1 MPSVTMEW
9 ESRLGRRLR
18 VRDLYILTTVV
29 NSGSMAKAARRLSM
43 AQPSVSA
50 AIANLEHMLGVR
62 LLDRS
67 PHGVEPTIYA
77 DALLKRSIAVFDEL
91 KQSVT
96 DVESLADPTTGELR
110 IGCPEMFIATL
121 LVQIIEHFSAKY
133 PQVTVHVQD
142 VPPPAIRHPGL
153 RERAYDLVIGG
164 HHPQAPGDHSLDD
177 LDMHYIV
184 EDQMII
190 AAGPHSRWASRRKI
204 DLAEIVNEP
213 WMLPPPVSANY
224 NRILDACRQRPRSAD
239 AAPRRLLD
247 VHRQPL
253 RRQRTVPCGLPAHG
267 RSLPRAEGASGRTAG
282 AALADRH
289 RHLEEPYAEPG
300 GGALHRLRARGHE
313 VAGGQGGDP
322 SAGHA
327 DYAHNG
333 TTARRGGIAAP
344 WLLC

>member
-1 MPSVTMEW
+1 MPPVTMEW
-9 ESRLGRRLR
+9 EGRLGRRLR

-29 NSGSMAKAARRLSM
+29 NSGSMAKAARQLSM

-67 PHGVEPTIYA
+67 PRGIEPTIYA

-121 LVQIIEHFSAKY
+121 LVRIIEQFSARY
-133 PQVTVHVQD
+133 PKVTVHVQD

-190 AAGPHSRWASRRKI
+190 AAGPHSRWASRRKV
-204 DLAEIVNEP
+204 DLAEIVDEP

-224 NRILDACRQRPRSAD
+224 SRLAEACRQRGLAVPTPGLVGFSMYIVNRFVGNGPFLAVYPRTVALYLGLKVLPVELPERPWRIAIGTLKNRTLSPVVERFIAC
-239 AAPRRLLD
+239 AHEVTRSPPRR
-247 VHRQPL
+247 R
-253 RRQRTVPCGLPAHG
+253 
-267 RSLPRAEGASGRTAG
+267 
-282 AALADRH
+282 
-289 RHLEEPYAEPG
+289 
-300 GGALHRLRARGHE
+300 
-313 VAGGQGGDP
+313 
-322 SAGHA
+322 
-327 DYAHNG
+327 
-333 TTARRGGIAAP
+333 
-344 WLLC
+344 

>member
-1 MPSVTMEW
+1 MEW

-18 VRDLYILTTVV
+18 VRDLYILSAVV

-67 PHGVEPTIYA
+67 PSGIEPTIYA

-96 DVESLADPTTGELR
+96 DVESLADPTSGELR

-121 LVQIIEHFSAKY
+121 LVPIIEQFSLKY
-133 PQVTVHVQD
+133 PKATVHVQD

-164 HHPQAPGDHSLDD
+164 HHPQSPGDHSLDD

-190 AAGPHSRWASRRKI
+190 AAGMRSRWAARRKV
-204 DLAEIVNEP
+204 DLAELVDEP

-224 NRILDACRQRPRSAD
+224 SRIADACRQRGIAVPTPRLVGFSMYIV
-239 AAPRRLLD
+239 RRFVGNGPFLA
-247 VHRQPL
+247 VYP
-253 RRQRTVPCGLPAHG
+253 RTVALYLGLKV
-267 RSLPRAEGASGRTAG
+267 LPVDLPERPWRIAIGTLKNRTLSPVVERFIAC
-282 AALADRH
+282 A
-289 RHLEEPYAEPG
+289 
-300 GGALHRLRARGHE
+300 HE
-313 VAGGQGGDP
+313 VTKSP
-322 SAGHA
+322 MR
-327 DYAHNG
+327 N
-333 TTARRGGIAAP
+333 R
-344 WLLC
+344 

>member
-1 MPSVTMEW
+1 MPPVTMEW

-29 NSGSMAKAARRLSM
+29 NCGSMAKAARRLSM

-67 PHGVEPTIYA
+67 PRGIEPTIYA

-121 LVQIIEHFSAKY
+121 LVRIIEQFSAKY
-133 PQVTVHVQD
+133 PKVTVHVQD

-164 HHPQAPGDHSLDD
+164 HHPQAPNDHSLDD
-177 LDMHYIV
+177 IDMHYIV

-190 AAGPHSRWASRRKI
+190 AAGPHSRWASRRKV
-204 DLAEIVNEP
+204 DLAEIVDEP

-224 NRILDACRQRPRSAD
+224 NRIADACRQRGIPMPTPRLVGFSMYIVNRFVGNGPFLAVY
-239 AAPRRLLD
+239 P
-247 VHRQPL
+247 
-253 RRQRTVPCGLPAHG
+253 RTVALYLGLKVLPVDLPERPWRIAIGTLKNRTLSPVVERFIACAHEVTK
-267 RSLPRAEGASGRTAG
+267 SP
-282 AALADRH
+282 
-289 RHLEEPYAEPG
+289 
-300 GGALHRLRARGHE
+300 ARG
-313 VAGGQGGDP
+313 
-322 SAGHA
+322 
-327 DYAHNG
+327 
-333 TTARRGGIAAP
+333 R
-344 WLLC
+344 

>member
-18 VRDLYILTTVV
+18 VRDLYILSTVV
-29 NSGSMAKAARRLSM
+29 NAGSMAKAARRLSM

-67 PHGVEPTIYA
+67 PRGIEPTIYA

-96 DVESLADPTTGELR
+96 DVESLADPTIGELR

-121 LVQIIEHFSAKY
+121 LVPIIEQFSARY
-133 PQVTVHVQD
+133 PKVMVHVQD

-164 HHPQAPGDHSLDD
+164 HHPPAPGDHSLDD

-224 NRILDACRQRPRSAD
+224 NRILDACRERGLAVPTPGLVGFSMYIVNRFVGNGPFLA
-239 AAPRRLLD
+239 
-247 VHRQPL
+247 VHP
-253 RRQRTVPCGLPAHG
+253 RTVALYLGLKV
-267 RSLPRAEGASGRTAG
+267 LPVDLPERPWRIAIGTLKHRTLSPVVERFIAC
-282 AALADRH
+282 A
-289 RHLEEPYAEPG
+289 
-300 GGALHRLRARGHE
+300 HE
-313 VAGGQGGDP
+313 VTKSP
-322 SAGHA
+322 P
-327 DYAHNG
+327 
-333 TTARRGGIAAP
+333 RKR
-344 WLLC
+344 

>member
-1 MPSVTMEW
+1 MPPVTMEW

-18 VRDLYILTTVV
+18 VRDLYILSTVV

-67 PHGVEPTIYA
+67 PSGIEPTIYA

-121 LVQIIEHFSAKY
+121 LVPIIEQFSAKY
-133 PQVTVHVQD
+133 PNVTVHVQD

-177 LDMHYIV
+177 LDLNYIV

-190 AAGPHSRWASRRKI
+190 AAGMGSRWAARRKV
-204 DLAEIVNEP
+204 DLAELVDEP

-224 NRILDACRQRPRSAD
+224 SRIADACKQRGIAVPTPRLVGFSMYIV
-239 AAPRRLLD
+239 RRFVGNGPFLA
-247 VHRQPL
+247 VYP
-253 RRQRTVPCGLPAHG
+253 RTVALYLGLKV
-267 RSLPRAEGASGRTAG
+267 LPVDLPERPWRIAIGTLKHRTPSPVVERFIAC
-282 AALADRH
+282 A
-289 RHLEEPYAEPG
+289 
-300 GGALHRLRARGHE
+300 HE
-313 VAGGQGGDP
+313 VTKSP
-322 SAGHA
+322 P
-327 DYAHNG
+327 
-333 TTARRGGIAAP
+333 RKR
-344 WLLC
+344 

>member
-121 LVQIIEHFSAKY
+121 LVGIIEHFSAKY

-190 AAGPHSRWASRRKI
+190 AAGPRSRWASRRKI

-224 NRILDACRQRPRSAD
+224 NRILDACRQRGLAVPTPRLVGFSMYIVNRFVGNGPFLAVY
-239 AAPRRLLD
+239 PRTVALYLGLKVLPVELPERPWRIAIGTLKNRTLSPVVERFIACAREVTKSPAGKD
-247 VHRQPL
+247 VI
-253 RRQRTVPCGLPAHG
+253 RRQAMRATPTTG
-267 RSLPRAEGASGRTAG
+267 RRRVAAG
-282 AALADRH
+282 
-289 RHLEEPYAEPG
+289 
-300 GGALHRLRARGHE
+300 
-313 VAGGQGGDP
+313 
-322 SAGHA
+322 
-327 DYAHNG
+327 
-333 TTARRGGIAAP
+333 
-344 WLLC
+344 

>member
-1 MPSVTMEW
+1 MPPVTMEW

-67 PHGVEPTIYA
+67 PRGIEPTIYA

-91 KQSVT
+91 KQSVA
-96 DVESLADPTTGELR
+96 DVESLADPTVGELR

-121 LVQIIEHFSAKY
+121 LVRIIEHFSAKY
-133 PQVTVHVQD
+133 PKVTVHVQD

-190 AAGPHSRWASRRKI
+190 AAGPHSRWASRRKV
-204 DLAEIVNEP
+204 DLAEIVDEP

-224 NRILDACRQRPRSAD
+224 NRIADACRQRGLTVPTPRFVGFSMYIVNRFVGNGPFLAVYPRTV
-239 AAPRRLLD
+239 ALYLGLKVLPVELPERPWRIAIGTLKNRTLSPVVERFIACAHEVTKSPARRLI
-247 VHRQPL
+247 P
-253 RRQRTVPCGLPAHG
+253 
-267 RSLPRAEGASGRTAG
+267 
-282 AALADRH
+282 
-289 RHLEEPYAEPG
+289 
-300 GGALHRLRARGHE
+300 
-313 VAGGQGGDP
+313 P
-322 SAGHA
+322 SAGI
-327 DYAHNG
+327 
-333 TTARRGGIAAP
+333 RAAP
-344 WLLC
+344 TPGRRPVAAG

>member
-1 MPSVTMEW
+1 MPPVTMEW

-18 VRDLYILTTVV
+18 VRDLYILSTVV
-29 NSGSMAKAARRLSM
+29 NAGSMAKAARRLSM

-67 PHGVEPTIYA
+67 PRGIEATIYA

-91 KQSVT
+91 RQSVT

-121 LVQIIEHFSAKY
+121 LVPIIEQFSARY
-133 PQVTVHVQD
+133 PKVMVHVQD

-177 LDMHYIV
+177 LDLHYIV

-190 AAGPHSRWASRRKI
+190 AAGMRSRWASRRKI
-204 DLAEIVNEP
+204 DLAEIVGEP
-213 WMLPPPVSANY
+213 WMLPPPLSANY
-224 NRILDACRQRPRSAD
+224 ARIADACKQRGIAVPTPRLVGFSMYIVNRFVGNGPFLAVY
-239 AAPRRLLD
+239 P
-247 VHRQPL
+247 
-253 RRQRTVPCGLPAHG
+253 RTVALYLGLKV
-267 RSLPRAEGASGRTAG
+267 LPVDLPERPWRIAIGTLKHRTLSPVVERFIAC
-282 AALADRH
+282 A
-289 RHLEEPYAEPG
+289 
-300 GGALHRLRARGHE
+300 HE
-313 VAGGQGGDP
+313 VTKSP
-322 SAGHA
+322 
-327 DYAHNG
+327 
-333 TTARRGGIAAP
+333 ARKR
-344 WLLC
+344 

>member
-1 MPSVTMEW
+1 MPPVTMEW

-67 PHGVEPTIYA
+67 PRGIEPTIYA
-77 DALLKRSIAVFDEL
+77 DALLKRSVAVFDEL

-96 DVESLADPTTGELR
+96 DVETLADPTIGELR
-110 IGCPEMFIATL
+110 VGCPEMFIATL
-121 LVQIIEHFSAKY
+121 LVRIIENFSAKY
-133 PQVTVHVQD
+133 PNVTVHVQD

-177 LDMHYIV
+177 IDMHYIV

-190 AAGPHSRWASRRKI
+190 AAGPRSRWASRRKV
-204 DLAEIVNEP
+204 DLAEIVDEP

-224 NRILDACRQRPRSAD
+224 SRLADACRQRGLAVPTPRLVGFSMYIV
-239 AAPRRLLD
+239 RRFVGNGPFLA
-247 VHRQPL
+247 VYP
-253 RRQRTVPCGLPAHG
+253 RTVALYLGLKVLPVDLPERPWRIAIGTLKNRTLSPVVERFIACAHEVTK
-267 RSLPRAEGASGRTAG
+267 SP
-282 AALADRH
+282 
-289 RHLEEPYAEPG
+289 
-300 GGALHRLRARGHE
+300 ARG
-313 VAGGQGGDP
+313 
-322 SAGHA
+322 
-327 DYAHNG
+327 
-333 TTARRGGIAAP
+333 R
-344 WLLC
+344 